1 MHSDPVPRSKEVV
14 SSPLIQ
20 QLKAQAHYL
29 AKLNTI
35 MAEQLTAIK
44 DQCRVAAYKD
54 GVLTLQTHNNALL
67 GQLRY
72 LQSHYSQKLRQNTAF
87 RDLKRIQILLEEP
100 MQVNRAQSQP
110 LPPLSA
116 TVKSLLLETANS
128 ITDVEL
134 SEALRQLARESSDKP
149 TT

>member
-1 MHSDPVPRSKEVV
+1 MRSDPVSRSKEVV

-29 AKLNTI
+29 AKLN
-35 MAEQLTAIK
+35 
-44 DQCRVAAYKD
+44 
-54 GVLTLQTHNNALL
+54 ALL

-72 LQSHYSQKLRQNTAF
+72 LQSHYSQKLRQHTAF
-87 RDLKRIQILLEEP
+87 SDLKRIQILLEEP

-110 LPPLSA
+110 LPPLSP

>member
-1 MHSDPVPRSKEVV
+1 M
-14 SSPLIQ
+14 
-20 QLKAQAHYL
+20 
-29 AKLNTI
+29 
-35 MAEQLTAIK
+35 
-44 DQCRVAAYKD
+44 
-54 GVLTLQTHNNALL
+54 TLQTHNNALF

-72 LQSHYSQKLRQNTAF
+72 LQSHYSQKLRQHRAF

-110 LPPLSA
+110 LPPLSP

-149 TT
+149 TK

>member
-1 MHSDPVPRSKEVV
+1 MRSDPVPRSKEVA

-44 DQCRVAAYKD
+44 DQCR
-54 GVLTLQTHNNALL
+54 
-67 GQLRY
+67 Y
-72 LQSHYSQKLRQNTAF
+72 LQSHYSQKLRQHTAF

-110 LPPLSA
+110 LPPLSP

>member
-1 MHSDPVPRSKEVV
+1 MRSDSVPRSKEVV

-35 MAEQLTAIK
+35 VAEQLTAIK
-44 DQCRVAAYKD
+44 DQCRVAAYKN
-54 GVLTLQTHNNALL
+54 GVLTLQTDNHALL

-72 LQSHYSQKLRQNTAF
+72 LQSHYLQQLRQHPTF
-87 RDLKRIQILLEEP
+87 SDLKRMQILLEEP
-100 MQVNRAQSQP
+100 IQVNRVAQNP
-110 LPPLSA
+110 LPPLSKN
-116 TVKSLLLETANS
+116 VKTLLLETAES
-128 ITDVEL
+128 IADVEL
-134 SEALRQLARESSDKP
+134 SEALRRLARESSDKS

>member
-1 MHSDPVPRSKEVV
+1 MRSDPVPRSKEVV

-44 DQCRVAAYKD
+44 DQCRVTAYKD

-72 LQSHYSQKLRQNTAF
+72 LQSHYLQQLRQHPTF
-87 RDLKRIQILLEEP
+87 SDLKRIQILLEDP
-100 MQVNRAQSQP
+100 IHVNRVQHKP
-110 LPPLSA
+110 LPPLSSHVRA
-116 TVKSLLLETANS
+116 LLLETADA
-128 ITDVEL
+128 IADVEL

>member
-1 MHSDPVPRSKEVV
+1 MRSDPITRSKEVV

-72 LQSHYSQKLRQNTAF
+72 LQSHYSQKLRQHTAF
-87 RDLKRIQILLEEP
+87 RDLQRIQILLEEP

-110 LPPLSA
+110 LPPLTA

-128 ITDVEL
+128 ITDVQL

-149 TT
+149 TK

>member
-1 MHSDPVPRSKEVV
+1 MRSDPVSRSKEVV

-35 MAEQLTAIK
+35 MAEQLTTIK

-72 LQSHYSQKLRQNTAF
+72 LQSHYSQKLRQHTAF

-100 MQVNRAQSQP
+100 MQVNRAQSHP
-110 LPPLSA
+110 C
-116 TVKSLLLETANS
+116 
-128 ITDVEL
+128 
-134 SEALRQLARESSDKP
+134 RQQ
-149 TT
+149 

>member
-110 LPPLSA
+110 LPPLSP

>member
-1 MHSDPVPRSKEVV
+1 MRSESVARGKDVV

-35 MAEQLTAIK
+35 MAEQLPAIR
-44 DQCRVAAYKD
+44 DQCRISSYKNN
-54 GVLTLQTHNNALL
+54 VLTLQTHNNALL

-72 LQSHYSQKLRQNTAF
+72 LQTHYLQKLRQHTVF
-87 RDLKRIQILLEEP
+87 SELKRIQILLEEP
-100 MQVNRAQSQP
+100 IQINRAQSQP
-110 LPPLSA
+110 LPPLSP

-128 ITDVEL
+128 ISDVKL
-134 SEALRQLARESSDKP
+134 SEALRHLARESSDKP